1 MITFMSKL
9 RHTIAVFLS
18 ILFISLFIGF
28 YQISAQVTAVVD
40 AEHNNSSTIE
50 AVSEGTNLALKQI
63 YENPAWER
71 ISKVQQFLKDASTI
85 ISNIIKNLK
94 ITRELVEVETD
105 IIQIFDRTSQLIN
118 ESESLPKKWLYQKML
133 IELWAEK
140 LTIFE
145 VFDLATRDNI
155 TVMDDESR
163 ILLIKQSLIK
173 AKQIKKAMRII
184 VQRANKDIYLARS
197 TEREIAA
204 FSNLFK

>member
-1 MITFMSKL
+1 MSKL
-9 RHTIAVFLS
+9 RHTITVFLS
-18 ILFISLFIGF
+18 ILFIGLFIGF
-28 YQISAQVTAVVD
+28 HQNVSAQVTAVVD
-40 AEHNNSSTIE
+40 GEHNSSSTIE
-50 AVSEGTNLALKQI
+50 AVSEGTNLALKQFF
-63 YENPAWER
+63 ENPAWER

-85 ISNIIKNLK
+85 ISNVIKNLK

-105 IIQIFDRTSQLIN
+105 IIQTFNRTSQLID

-145 VFDLATRDNI
+145 VFDLATKDNI
-155 TVMDDESR
+155 AVMDDEGR

-184 VQRANKDIYLARS
+184 VRRANKDIYLARS

-204 FSNLFK
+204 FSNLFQ